1 MKNKFLRKFFI
12 YIYIFFSI
20 FTQPI
25 IAASIVVDQN
35 KNQQLH
41 LDKTA
46 NGKQMV
52 NINAPNEKGT
62 SHNFFKEYNV
72 GKDGVIL
79 NNSNKKFENTQLGGL
94 IYGNPNLVN
103 KKEADKIL
111 AEVTGTNRSKLE
123 GFTEIAGK
131 QANFILSNPNGI
143 FINGA
148 GFINTPQAIL
158 TTGKVVLDKFKE
170 LKGFDIEDG
179 TIVIGN
185 LGLDTRN
192 IRKVDLISRTAELEG
207 AIYGGEEVNVILGR
221 NEYDYTTEKV
231 TAKSDNGEEKPKIAL
246 DGKALGS
253 LYAGRIYIHSSEK
266 GVGVN
271 SEATLL
277 ADTGD
282 LTINADGDLV
292 LKDIQAKKN
301 IDLTGQNISIKEK
314 AISEK
319 EINLVANKDI
329 INTGNVSANEK
340 INLKGQKL
348 ENKKDIIGNNVHL
361 VTNEL
366 ENKGTIY
373 GENDLTVTNNKIT
386 NDTKA
391 VIAGSSLNLNSNT
404 IENKGNILGDN
415 VILKG
420 KDTKNTGSI
429 TGEKELI
436 ITSNL
441 TNTGN
446 VQGKDKINITGN
458 IENNKNIK
466 TENELSIT
474 GSIDNKGYIY
484 GKNTSIKGKVIN
496 TGDFLTLTA
505 FNIYG
510 DVENFNNLVGGDK
523 LVLISKNIKNKG
535 TISAKDIEITTDLLN
550 NYNSITG
557 ESTSLKAKE
566 INNYETIYGKNYL
579 YLQGE
584 NFINNKL
591 FQSLGDIEIT
601 LNNTIENT
609 GDLFAKGNIQLKST
623 NLKNDGKIISEKD
636 GNYETKNTISNSGI
650 LQGNSITLNE
660 IDNKGTVAS
669 VTNFT
674 ANSLKNSGTVSALKN
689 LNINDVSNEQNGK
702 LISGKDIITK
712 NSLNNSGILSAKGN
726 IIASNIINSGN
737 ILTDN
742 TITFN
747 NLTKNSGIIEGNN
760 INIENTDVLNNSSG
774 TIKAFNDNSTIS
786 IIANNLINSDGKIQS
801 QGNLTL
807 NIFGDLTLEGT
818 FTGNNQFNIT
828 ANSLVSNTD
837 IENNGDIILSL
848 NGNFVNNKTFIS
860 GKDVDIKANN
870 ISNSGT
876 IGSVQGFLAKVSGTL
891 HNLKNL
897 ILGSGEN
904 NIIAENEIKNEG
916 FITSEESLKLD
927 SGQIKN
933 LGQIASGN
941 QLTITSDNNIENKD
955 GALIFA
961 NKDMSLNANKDI
973 LNEKS
978 EIYSGSNIV
987 ITANEN
993 VVNKIGD
1000 IEGQNDITITA
1011 SNIENIGEV
1020 IGSHEIK
1027 YVLGKDLNLDTSK
1040 IDKDPIRKKSNEIFN
1055 KVYDEFVKEGRTE
1068 WENDVH
1074 LYGGEKVI
1082 SNYTSNL
1089 SYISAGKNLTL
1100 NAKNNIL
1107 NKEGN
1112 ILAVNDVNIKAKNLT
1127 NETYLID
1134 ITTKAEWRQ
1143 NYEMHGDAMYKLG
1156 YNQYYYDGQ
1165 LYNHNRDKGYT
1176 IVKTDITWKVG
1187 SDKPTLI
1194 SAGGKAN
1201 IDVVETIGN
1210 GTLSNKIYGV
1220 DEKHINTEEVSLNE
1234 SNIQKT
1240 GTINTEEY
1248 TKIPTGDKGLFK
1260 VNEEFINNNTF
1271 EISSGNN
1278 LVKNESK
1285 PGFSYLIETNIKFID
1300 KGFFLGS
1307 DYFFDRINFNPEKNI
1322 RLLGDEFFE
1331 TKFVNRAILESTG
1344 KRYLNGATNDK
1355 EQMQILYD
1363 NSIVAMKDMNLS
1375 IGIALTAEQINNLKD
1390 DIIWYVEEEVN
1401 GVNVLVPK
1409 VYLSKETLASLG
1421 DNQTGIY
1428 GGDSLNISALAITN
1442 TGKIQSTGDIIINTD
1457 ELLNKSILGDY
1468 KAKINGNN
1476 INIVSVGDIN
1486 NIGAEINAENNLSLE
1501 SLKGSIANKTILRE
1515 NVMSDNYIASKV
1527 ENSASMT
1534 GDNISINANKDFE
1547 NTGALVKADNNL
1559 DIEAENITA
1568 NTIEVH
1574 NYHHTGGTKNYTIN
1588 ESLENF
1594 GSSLEGTDI
1603 VLNANK
1609 DINIKGSNIVANNNL
1624 NLSAGDDVNI
1634 VASVD
1639 TNYYEHQESKKKS
1652 FGRSKSKTEVKYSTK
1667 HNSSNL
1673 IGENINITSGKDTAI
1688 IGSNIQAGTEGKAE
1702 INAGGDIVQAAVKDI
1717 NYSYKKTTK
1726 KGFLG
1731 LTGSSKS
1738 SESYKEEA
1746 IKANTISGTGGTTY
1760 VADKGL
1766 MLEGV
1771 TVVSTGNVTLKGK
1784 DVNINPTEEKS
1795 FQEVKQKKKGFS
1807 SSFGSGGISLSY
1819 GKSKDEIKTTTTE
1832 NIASNIVS
1840 QGKVTIEA
1848 NDGTTKIKSSDIY
1861 GNEGIDISGTKGVEL
1876 TTAKNT
1882 TTVDEKHKSTSIGI
1896 SAGVQSSI
1904 KNTIDNIENIDDLTD
1919 FSGNSYDIANT
1930 ASDLVGAIKDGA
1942 DAIGKVTSDIYKKE
1956 SENSASE
1963 NIEGVSRDVNNYISV
1978 SAGISKNKSESHSSS
1993 KTTVKNNLESS
2004 GDINISSSKGS
2015 VLIEG
2020 TDIKTDKDL
2029 NLKADKDIIVQS
2041 SKDEYNY
2048 SNKSSSSGISVDLTI
2063 STDPTKIFGGITTS
2077 HNKGKGTGEG
2087 IENVNSKFEVGG
2099 THRSEAGETVKY
2111 EGANVEA
2118 NKVDIKG
2125 KDVIIAS
2132 SKDISNSESKNSIGS
2147 VKFGTSPL
2155 PTEININYSKADGE
2169 KEWVG
2174 DQTSIIAKEGGTI
2187 ESKNFTNSG
2196 AIIGSESKENKLIV
2210 KADNVNVGNLKDKDT
2225 NKVSGGGINITNKGV
2240 PNISVIT
2247 GGQDKRQD
2255 TNATAVN
2262 TEFIVQGENKS
2273 AEELGFNTDLNKA
2286 QVITKDENKVLDADL
2301 HTDLLDKD
2309 ERDKIVEAGQ
2319 KIKDLVEATVK
2330 TNDGGIFNTYKENR
2344 FGNLFNEYIENT
2356 GVSGLL
2362 SSKNISLEEK
2372 GKVLNDIVIGFL
2384 TSRGYTGPMPEI
2396 RIGENT
2402 FAVDSKNSSKLNER
2416 KENPNGPQEIIYISK
2431 NDLTSSEIMQILG
2444 HELGHLATYD
2454 KDQKT
2459 ADNIESKID
2468 KIEIGKD
2475 GDYTEYLASLK
2486 DKYNNLPSLEEALQ
2500 REKQIPN
2507 EYKEELVIS
2516 TSTALLMAGTTI
2528 VAIQLSDEEQRVL
2541 RTEQARKAFN
2551 EFKKDFEDTME
2562 EVEIYAFF
2570 AGEYLKK
2577 YADDWNVGYNGTLN
2591 QDNFLELPESLKDRS
2606 TIIHENLP
2614 PNTGNLGTLGGFDL
2628 LPEDDVNT
2636 KIPPTKT
2643 DEGKEFEGNIV
2654 DPLPEPI
2661 DKDSLTTA
2669 DKNPPKVENNHIL
2682 FISEEEAREKY
2693 KVAEDKITVDK
2704 KYPKSKSPSAILRDE
2719 MLKAGI
2725 EEPEYQNAA
2734 HHIVIEKGE
2743 GMPESKKIFEKLGID
2758 INSAANGVFLPTTG
2772 ADNTN
2777 LTESPHV
2784 GRTGKEYKD
2793 IVEERITEAY
2803 NNAVKRNLNKA
2814 DTVKEVTKEL
2824 SNIKND
2830 LLTGKLKINNAKL

>member
-774 TIKAFNDNSTIS
+774 TIKAFSDNSTIS

-1428 GGDSLNISALAITN
+1428 GGDSLNISALTITN

-1527 ENSASMT
+1527 ENSASMS

-1688 IGSNIQAGTEGKAE
+1688 IGSNIQAGTKGKAE

-1848 NDGTTKIKSSDIY
+1848 NDGTTKIKSADIY

-1942 DAIGKVTSDIYKKE
+1942 DAIDKIYSSKNKSTVG
-1956 SENSASE
+1956 SEGLEVISK
-1963 NIEGVSRDVNNYISV
+1963 DVNNYISV

-2048 SNKSSSSGISVDLTI
+2048 SNKSSSSGVSADLTI

-2087 IENVNSKFEVGG
+2087 IENINSKFEVGG

-2125 KDVIIAS
+2125 KEVIIAS
-2132 SKDISNSESKNSIGS
+2132 SKDISNSESKNSSGS

-2309 ERDKIVEAGQ
+2309 ERDKIVEAGEVITAVIEGSLTNGESGVLNT
-2319 KIKDLVEATVK
+2319 IKELLYGDLLKKDAEKYPGYEKLGINVYDKNGNIDPDILNEKANRVQEFIDTFLANRDFEGENPTVLIG
-2330 TNDGGIFNTYKENR
+2330 DLPEGEISFVSVKENIIAIDR
-2344 FGNLFNEYIENT
+2344 KILANADEN
-2356 GVSGLL
+2356 
-2362 SSKNISLEEK
+2362 
-2372 GKVLNDIVIGFL
+2372 KVL
-2384 TSRGYTGPMPEI
+2384 EI
-2396 RIGENT
+2396 L
-2402 FAVDSKNSSKLNER
+2402 A
-2416 KENPNGPQEIIYISK
+2416 
-2431 NDLTSSEIMQILG
+2431 
-2444 HELGHLATYD
+2444 HELGHFNSYD
-2454 KDQKT
+2454 TNEDTANRIAGQIDNPKNEAEYTEKYEKDFQKNYGNRDISGEKAQERIDKVPEENKEHLIGT
-2459 ADNIESKID
+2459 TLDVIFSSNTTGDPEIVNEKELEIKNGQLYLHGNPVYISGEYEDGKLLVSPMPQNFIMEQIEGAIIGEAAGKLIKYGGKYILSTPAGKYVVTKSGKLMGELKEIIKLSPSELEVLGKNVESSPSGFINSSKIANAGVKIPVNSLENKKLIGEIMQNGDINGNLTEKLVNNIAKENNYKLLNGKYSGNHGIDHLFLSKDGKTLIILESKQMN
-2468 KIEIGKD
+2468 KGSFQLLKNGAGK
-2475 GDYTEYLASLK
+2475 
-2486 DKYNNLPSLEEALQ
+2486 NL
-2500 REKQIPN
+2500 
-2507 EYKEELVIS
+2507 
-2516 TSTALLMAGTTI
+2516 
-2528 VAIQLSDEEQRVL
+2528 QLSE
-2541 RTEQARKAFN
+2541 K
-2551 EFKKDFEDTME
+2551 
-2562 EVEIYAFF
+2562 
-2570 AGEYLKK
+2570 
-2577 YADDWNVGYNGTLN
+2577 W
-2591 QDNFLELPESLKDRS
+2591 LE
-2606 TIIHENLP
+2606 
-2614 PNTGNLGTLGGFDL
+2614 
-2628 LPEDDVNT
+2628 
-2636 KIPPTKT
+2636 
-2643 DEGKEFEGNIV
+2643 
-2654 DPLPEPI
+2654 
-2661 DKDSLTTA
+2661 
-2669 DKNPPKVENNHIL
+2669 
-2682 FISEEEAREKY
+2682 
-2693 KVAEDKITVDK
+2693 TV
-2704 KYPKSKSPSAILRDE
+2704 
-2719 MLKAGI
+2719 
-2725 EEPEYQNAA
+2725 
-2734 HHIVIEKGE
+2734 
-2743 GMPESKKIFEKLGID
+2743 SKKINDPIIQKEILNGIKRGTIKTGVIGVNKKTGD
-2758 INSAANGVFLPTTG
+2758 LILINV
-2772 ADNTN
+2772 
-2777 LTESPHV
+2777 
-2784 GRTGKEYKD
+2784 
-2793 IVEERITEAY
+2793 
-2803 NNAVKRNLNKA
+2803 
-2814 DTVKEVTKEL
+2814 TVK
-2824 SNIKND
+2824 
-2830 LLTGKLKINNAKL
+2830 

>member
-143 FINGA
+143 FVNGA

-170 LKGFDIEDG
+170 LKGFDVEDG

-466 TENELSIT
+466 TENELLIT

-870 ISNSGT
+870 ISNFGT

-1027 YVLGKDLNLDTSK
+1027 YVLGKALNLDTSK

-1112 ILAVNDVNIKAKNLT
+1112 ILAVNDVNIKTKNLT

-1210 GTLSNKIYGV
+1210 GTLSNKVYGV

-1476 INIVSVGDIN
+1476 INIISVGDIN
-1486 NIGAEINAENNLSLE
+1486 NIGAEINTENNLSLE

-1527 ENSASMT
+1527 ENSASMS

-1603 VLNANK
+1603 ALNANK

-1848 NDGTTKIKSSDIY
+1848 NDGTTKIKSADIY
-1861 GNEGIDISGTKGVEL
+1861 GNEGIDIRGTKGVEL

-1942 DAIGKVTSDIYKKE
+1942 DA
-1956 SENSASE
+1956 
-1963 NIEGVSRDVNNYISV
+1963 
-1978 SAGISKNKSESHSSS
+1978 
-1993 KTTVKNNLESS
+1993 
-2004 GDINISSSKGS
+2004 
-2015 VLIEG
+2015 
-2020 TDIKTDKDL
+2020 
-2029 NLKADKDIIVQS
+2029 
-2041 SKDEYNY
+2041 
-2048 SNKSSSSGISVDLTI
+2048 
-2063 STDPTKIFGGITTS
+2063 F
-2077 HNKGKGTGEG
+2077 
-2087 IENVNSKFEVGG
+2087 
-2099 THRSEAGETVKY
+2099 
-2111 EGANVEA
+2111 
-2118 NKVDIKG
+2118 
-2125 KDVIIAS
+2125 
-2132 SKDISNSESKNSIGS
+2132 
-2147 VKFGTSPL
+2147 
-2155 PTEININYSKADGE
+2155 
-2169 KEWVG
+2169 
-2174 DQTSIIAKEGGTI
+2174 
-2187 ESKNFTNSG
+2187 
-2196 AIIGSESKENKLIV
+2196 
-2210 KADNVNVGNLKDKDT
+2210 
-2225 NKVSGGGINITNKGV
+2225 
-2240 PNISVIT
+2240 
-2247 GGQDKRQD
+2247 
-2255 TNATAVN
+2255 
-2262 TEFIVQGENKS
+2262 
-2273 AEELGFNTDLNKA
+2273 
-2286 QVITKDENKVLDADL
+2286 
-2301 HTDLLDKD
+2301 
-2309 ERDKIVEAGQ
+2309 
-2319 KIKDLVEATVK
+2319 
-2330 TNDGGIFNTYKENR
+2330 
-2344 FGNLFNEYIENT
+2344 
-2356 GVSGLL
+2356 
-2362 SSKNISLEEK
+2362 
-2372 GKVLNDIVIGFL
+2372 
-2384 TSRGYTGPMPEI
+2384 
-2396 RIGENT
+2396 
-2402 FAVDSKNSSKLNER
+2402 SKL
-2416 KENPNGPQEIIYISK
+2416 KMII
-2431 NDLTSSEIMQILG
+2431 N
-2444 HELGHLATYD
+2444 
-2454 KDQKT
+2454 
-2459 ADNIESKID
+2459 
-2468 KIEIGKD
+2468 
-2475 GDYTEYLASLK
+2475 
-2486 DKYNNLPSLEEALQ
+2486 
-2500 REKQIPN
+2500 KQIILLL
-2507 EYKEELVIS
+2507 KEQI
-2516 TSTALLMAGTTI
+2516 
-2528 VAIQLSDEEQRVL
+2528 
-2541 RTEQARKAFN
+2541 
-2551 EFKKDFEDTME
+2551 
-2562 EVEIYAFF
+2562 
-2570 AGEYLKK
+2570 
-2577 YADDWNVGYNGTLN
+2577 
-2591 QDNFLELPESLKDRS
+2591 
-2606 TIIHENLP
+2606 
-2614 PNTGNLGTLGGFDL
+2614 
-2628 LPEDDVNT
+2628 
-2636 KIPPTKT
+2636 
-2643 DEGKEFEGNIV
+2643 
-2654 DPLPEPI
+2654 
-2661 DKDSLTTA
+2661 
-2669 DKNPPKVENNHIL
+2669 
-2682 FISEEEAREKY
+2682 
-2693 KVAEDKITVDK
+2693 
-2704 KYPKSKSPSAILRDE
+2704 
-2719 MLKAGI
+2719 
-2725 EEPEYQNAA
+2725 
-2734 HHIVIEKGE
+2734 
-2743 GMPESKKIFEKLGID
+2743 
-2758 INSAANGVFLPTTG
+2758 
-2772 ADNTN
+2772 
-2777 LTESPHV
+2777 
-2784 GRTGKEYKD
+2784 
-2793 IVEERITEAY
+2793 
-2803 NNAVKRNLNKA
+2803 
-2814 DTVKEVTKEL
+2814 
-2824 SNIKND
+2824 
-2830 LLTGKLKINNAKL
+2830 